1 MHFLSWCRNREYFTV
16 MMHRFSTGMRLLCCT
31 ACLLFPV
38 AAQSTDEVAGK
49 HRVKA
54 PVFTARDLRNK
65 LVSTEKLLA
74 EGPLIIDFWATW
86 CAPCKEEFKALKKI
100 VATYAKHNLRVLAV
114 NEDGPSEITKVRQT
128 VAMKKLPFIVVM
140 DNDKSIMEAYNVTAL
155 PSLFLVGT
163 DGTIHLFSRGYIAGD
178 EKKLEQKI
186 QELLAEEEP
195 Q

>member
-1 MHFLSWCRNREYFTV
+1 MWLL
-16 MMHRFSTGMRLLCCT
+16 TGATCFFGFAT
-31 ACLLFPV
+31 PAG
-38 AAQSTDEVAGK
+38 AAEPSIQQ
-49 HRVKA
+49 RVKA
-54 PVFTARDLRNK
+54 PAFTARDLRNK
-65 LVSTEKLLA
+65 LVSTDTLLA

-100 VATYAKHNLRVLAV
+100 VTTYRAQNLRVLAV

-128 VAMKKLPFIVVM
+128 VAMTKLPFIVVT
-140 DNDKSIMEAYNVTAL
+140 DNDKSIMELYNVTAL

-186 QELLAEEEP
+186 QELLAEE
-195 Q
+195 QSQ